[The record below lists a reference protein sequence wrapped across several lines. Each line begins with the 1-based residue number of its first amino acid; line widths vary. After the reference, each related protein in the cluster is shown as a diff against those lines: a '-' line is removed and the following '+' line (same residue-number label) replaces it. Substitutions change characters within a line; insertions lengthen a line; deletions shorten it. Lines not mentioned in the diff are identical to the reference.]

1 MEKIKITANFR
12 CKKNEREK
20 RKEKRPRAVEGLC
33 SIQTKY
39 DAYCTSDALNLY
51 RPLETIPIPSANPAN
66 KNVPSSILFTGRL
79 KKIPELLE
87 NLEF

>member
-1 MEKIKITANFR
+1 MEKVKIMVNFR

-39 DAYCTSDALNLY
+39 DPYCASDALNLY
-51 RPLETIPIPSANPAN
+51 RPLETIPIPRSYPAN
-66 KNVPSSILFTGRL
+66 KNVPSSILFTGGL
-79 KKIPELLE
+79 KKSSRS
-87 NLEF
+87 FRKS